1 MRDDARPP
9 QIVEIDVPAD
19 LDTTWDHLREPALV
33 RRWYGWDGPDQD
45 ERVRQ
50 FVEAA
55 RTGGVGEAR
64 VLSWRHGRGVHV
76 TLTPHGPATL
86 VVVTRPPAEAE
97 FGEAYDE
104 VDEDW
109 IQRRARAAV
118 RPGRAPRPGE
128 AHLVGPRPGRR
139 RPPAPAAGPDR
150 AARCARHP
158 DRRARGHPAAGRH
171 HGRRHAGLPYRVLRR
186 VAAARVRAIVP
197 RGAAQTPPRGAQH
210 PNGEVDAVLHT
221 YGMDDETMA
230 QVTRRWG
237 GWWR

>member
-1 MRDDARPP
+1 MTPDHRR
-9 QIVEIDVPAD
+9 IVEIDVPAD

-45 ERVRQ
+45 ERVRA
-50 FVEAA
+50 FVETA

-86 VVVTRPPAEAE
+86 VVVIRPPAEAE
-97 FGEAYDE
+97 FGESYDE

-109 IQRRARAAV
+109 ISAAHVLRFALDVHPGQERRTWS
-118 RPGRAPRPGE
+118 
-128 AHLVGPRPGRR
+128 AHGLD
-139 RPPAPAAGPDR
+139 AG
-150 AARCARHP
+150 
-158 DRRARGHPAAGRH
+158 DRRHRLLDRIGLHGVHGIPIGGHVATQRPDGTTVGGTLDFRTAYCVGLRL
-171 HGRRHAGLPYRVLRR
+171 HGFAQSFLV
-186 VAAARVRAIVP
+186 VR
-197 RGAAQTPPRGAQH
+197 QTPPRGAQH